1 MLGAGL
7 LWFGWFGFNAGSALG
22 ANNTAA
28 VTWVNTMVATAAAAS
43 GWLATERFRDGHATS
58 LGAASGIV
66 AGLVAITPSCSSVT
80 PVGAI
85 AIGVIAGVVC
95 ALAVGLKFRFGFDDS
110 LDVVGVHLVGGIVG
124 TLAIGFFASASA
136 PAGVDGLFYGG
147 GVDQLWRQAVGAF
160 AVLAFSFVLTYAIG
174 TVLAKVLGFRVERD
188 AEVAGI
194 DLDQHAETSYDLG
207 TLSGGSRFGGSP
219 PPAGTPAA
227 TPQPATT
234 TQGAP
239 A

>member
-1 MLGAGL
+1 VL
-7 LWFGWFGFNAGSALG
+7 
-22 ANNTAA
+22 
-28 VTWVNTMVATAAAAS
+28 
-43 GWLATERFRDGHATS
+43 
-58 LGAASGIV
+58 
-66 AGLVAITPSCSSVT
+66 
-80 PVGAI
+80 
-85 AIGVIAGVVC
+85 C

-110 LDVVGVHLVGGIVG
+110 LDVVGVHLVGGVVG

-160 AVLAFSFVLTYAIG
+160 AVLAFSFAATAAIG
-174 TVLAKVLGFRVERD
+174 LVLARVLGFRVERD
-188 AEVAGI
+188 VEVAGI

-219 PPAGTPAA
+219 VAAGAPAA